1 MKKTLLFTLAIT
13 LQIIGFAQ
21 QGDGG
26 SPKVISFQ
34 KIAKTIDHRNF
45 AQPDISA
52 LQTEDAETAI
62 KGNAPWRFGYN
73 NETNLTME
81 NAGTWINLADG
92 GKIWLLKVTCE
103 NALTVNL
110 TFENV
115 VIPEGNELFVYNPDK
130 SFILGKFTA
139 YHLYEKQLGTELV
152 PGNTAIIEYYIPAEN
167 NALAASLTL
176 SKVTH
181 GYRTAQ
187 EFQEKA
193 FNSSGSCNMNV
204 NCPDGAAWVNER
216 NSTVMLVSGSN
227 GFCTG
232 ALVNNT
238 LNDGKPYV
246 LTANHCYSTPT
257 TWIFRFNWQATSC
270 TAPASSPTF
279 TSLSGAVLRSRR
291 TPTDFCLVEITG
303 GLINNTVPLTYSPY
317 FAGWDHSGTIPTST
331 VCIHHPSGDI
341 KKIAFD
347 DAAPGIS
354 QGMGSTEPNSTW
366 TMQWDRNTTTEPGSS
381 GSPLFDNNHR
391 IIGQLWGGGAS
402 CTNLA
407 SPDYYGRFSGSWE
420 PAGSNSTNQLKFWL
434 DPNNSG
440 FDFING
446 YDPAGPAPAL
456 DASIQNPVGVSG
468 TFCSGEVSPQI
479 TIANNGTTTLTS
491 ATINYGYDGAT
502 NLVYNWTGSLAQYQT
517 AVITLPSS
525 SVANGNHTFQ
535 AVVSNPNANTDGN
548 TLNNTISSSFTSI
561 VNGQF
566 VDLNLILDC
575 YGSEITWQ
583 ITNNSG
589 STIIYNGGPYNDSQ
603 NGGEVISQSVCLSGG
618 CYKFKIFD
626 SYGDGLTSQG
636 CPNDGQFA
644 MTNSLNDTLVQISPA
659 NANFGDS
666 TSLTFCISG
675 AGIGENELNSFW
687 SIFPNP
693 SNQFIT
699 IDLNKFVGEN
709 TIQFVTTTGQVV
721 RSLTTSDTL
730 STIDVS
736 TFAKGVYFV
745 TLQTERGNTTKRL
758 VIK

>member
-1 MKKTLLFTLAIT
+1 
-13 LQIIGFAQ
+13 
-21 QGDGG
+21 
-26 SPKVISFQ
+26 
-34 KIAKTIDHRNF
+34 
-45 AQPDISA
+45 
-52 LQTEDAETAI
+52 
-62 KGNAPWRFGYN
+62 
-73 NETNLTME
+73 
-81 NAGTWINLADG
+81 
-92 GKIWLLKVTCE
+92 
-103 NALTVNL
+103 
-110 TFENV
+110 
-115 VIPEGNELFVYNPDK
+115 
-130 SFILGKFTA
+130 
-139 YHLYEKQLGTELV
+139 
-152 PGNTAIIEYYIPAEN
+152 
-167 NALAASLTL
+167 
-176 SKVTH
+176 
-181 GYRTAQ
+181 
-187 EFQEKA
+187 
-193 FNSSGSCNMNV
+193 MNV

-257 TWIFRFNWQATSC
+257 TWIFRFNWQASSC
-270 TAPASSPTF
+270 SAPASSPTF
-279 TSLSGAVLRSRR
+279 TSLSGAVLRARR
-291 TPTDFCLVEITG
+291 TPSDFCLVEITG
-303 GLINNTVPLTYSPY
+303 GLINNTVPLSYSPY

-341 KKIAFD
+341 KKISFD

-402 CTNLA
+402 CTSLTAN
-407 SPDYYGRFSGSWE
+407 DYYGRFTNSWE
-420 PAGSNSTNQLKFWL
+420 PTGSNSTNQLKYWL
-434 DPNNSG
+434 DPNTSG
-440 FDFING
+440 FNFING

-468 TFCSGEVSPQI
+468 TFCSGEVAPQI

-491 ATINYGYDGAT
+491 ATINYGYDGTT
-502 NLVYNWTGSLAQYQT
+502 NLVYNWTGSLTQYQT
-517 AVITLPSS
+517 AVITLPATT
-525 SVANGNHTFQ
+525 VTNGSHTFQ
-535 AVVSNPNANTDGN
+535 AIVSNPNASTDGN
-548 TLNNTISSSFTSI
+548 SLNNTINSTFNAI
-561 VNGQF
+561 INADF
-566 VDLNLILDC
+566 IDLGITLDC
-575 YGSEITWQ
+575 YGSETTWKITDA
-583 ITNNSG
+583 SG
-589 STIIYNGGPYNDSQ
+589 ATTIYSGGPYVDNNQ
-603 NGGEVISQSVCLSGG
+603 GGQVISQSVCLSSG
-618 CYKFKIFD
+618 CYQLKVYD
-626 SYGDGLTSQG
+626 AYGDGIQSQG
-636 CPNDGQFA
+636 CPTIGHLEI
-644 MTNSLNDTLVQISPA
+644 TNSLNDTLAEITEA

-693 SNQFIT
+693 TNQFIT

>member
-1 MKKTLLFTLAIT
+1 MKKKLLFALALS
-13 LQIIGFAQ
+13 LQFVSFSQ

-26 SPKVISFQ
+26 SPKVVSFQ
-34 KIAKTIDHRNF
+34 KIEKTIDHRF
-45 AQPDISA
+45 FPQPDIAA
-52 LQTEDAETAI
+52 LQTEDAETAV
-62 KGNAPWRFGYN
+62 KGDGPWRFGFN
-73 NETNLTME
+73 NETNLNMD
-81 NAGTWINLADG
+81 NAGTWVNLADG
-92 GKIWLLKVTCE
+92 GKIWLLQVTCE

-110 TFENV
+110 TFDDLT
-115 VIPEGNELFVYNPDK
+115 IPEGNELFVYNPDK

-152 PGNTAIIEYYIPAEN
+152 PGNSAIIEYYIPAAN
-167 NALAASLTL
+167 TALEASLML
-176 SKVTH
+176 STVTH
-181 GYRTAQ
+181 GYRTAE

-204 NCPDGAAWVNER
+204 NCPDGASWVNER

-246 LTANHCYSTPT
+246 LTANHCYSNPT
-257 TWIFRFNWQATSC
+257 NWIFRFNWQSENCAQPT
-270 TAPASSPTF
+270 TSPTF

-303 GLINNTVPLTYSPY
+303 GLINNTVPISFSPY
-317 FAGWDHSGTIPTST
+317 FAGWDHSNSIPSST

-347 DAAPGIS
+347 DAAPVIS
-354 QGMGSTEPNSTW
+354 QGMGSSEANSTW
-366 TMQWDRNTTTEPGSS
+366 TVQWDRNTTTEPGSS

-402 CTNLA
+402 CTNLN
-407 SPDYYGRFSGSWE
+407 SPDYYGRFSSSWE
-420 PAGSNSTNQLKFWL
+420 PTGSNSTNQLKFWL
-434 DPNNSG
+434 DPSNSG

-446 YDPAGPAPAL
+446 FNPAGPPLAN
-456 DASIQNPVGVSG
+456 DAGLQNATGVSG
-468 TFCSGEVSPQI
+468 TFCSSEVTPQI
-479 TIANNGTTTLTS
+479 TIANNGTATLTS
-491 ATINYGYDGAT
+491 ATINYGYDGVN
-502 NLVYNWTGSLAQYQT
+502 NLVYNWTGSLSQYQT
-517 AVITLPSS
+517 AVITLPL
-525 SVANGNHTFQ
+525 ANLTNGNHTFQ
-535 AVVSNPNANTDGN
+535 AVVNNPNNITDSNT
-548 TLNNTISSSFTSI
+548 NNNSVSSSFTSI

-566 VDLNLILDC
+566 VDLNIVLDC
-575 YGSEITWQ
+575 YGSEITWE
-583 ITNNSG
+583 ITSSNG
-589 STIIYNGGPYNDSQ
+589 STVYHTGGPYSDSQ
-603 NGGEVISQSVCLSGG
+603 NGGQVINQSVCLTGG

-636 CPNDGQFA
+636 CPNNGEFA
-644 MTNSLNDTLVQISPA
+644 MTNSLNDTLAQISPA

-666 TSLTFCISG
+666 TSIPFCISG
-675 AGIGENELNSFW
+675 VGIGENELASFW
-687 SIFPNP
+687 SIYPNP
-693 SNQFIT
+693 SNQYIT
-699 IDLNKFVGEN
+699 INLNKFAGEN

-721 RSLTTSDTL
+721 RTFTTSDAMA
-730 STIDVS
+730 TIDVS

-745 TLQTERGNTTKRL
+745 TLQTELGNTTKRL

>member
-26 SPKVISFQ
+26 SPKVVSFK
-34 KIAKTIDHRNF
+34 KIEKTIDHRLF
-45 AQPDISA
+45 PQPDIA
-52 LQTEDAETAI
+52 TLQAEDVETAV
-62 KGNAPWRFGYN
+62 KGDGPWRFGFN
-73 NETNLTME
+73 NETNLNMD

-92 GKIWLLKVTCE
+92 GKIWLLQVTCE

-110 TFENV
+110 TFDNLT
-115 VIPEGNELFVYNPDK
+115 IPEGNELFVYNTDK

-167 NALAASLTL
+167 NALEASLTL

-204 NCPDGAAWVNER
+204 NCPDGAPWVNER

-232 ALVNNT
+232 ALINNT

-354 QGMGSTEPNSTW
+354 QGMGSTEANSTW
-366 TMQWDRNTTTEPGSS
+366 TLQWDRNTTTEPGSS

-402 CTNLA
+402 CTNLN
-407 SPDYYGRFSGSWE
+407 SPDYYGRFSSSWE
-420 PAGSNSTNQLKFWL
+420 PTGSNSTNQLKFWL

-446 YDPAGPAPAL
+446 HDPAGPAPAL

-548 TLNNTISSSFTSI
+548 TLNNMISSSFTSI

-566 VDLNLILDC
+566 IDVNILLDC
-575 YGSEITWQ
+575 YGSEVTWK

-589 STIIYNGGPYNDSQ
+589 STVLHAGGPYNDSQ
-603 NGGEVISQSVCLSGG
+603 NGGVVVNQSVCLTGG
-618 CYKFKIFD
+618 CYKFKIYDDF
-626 SYGDGLTSQG
+626 GDGIQSQG
-636 CPNDGQFA
+636 CPTIGHLEI
-644 MTNSLNDTLVQISPA
+644 TNSLNDTLAEISEA

-666 TSLTFCISG
+666 TSLTFCVSG

-693 SNQFIT
+693 TNQFIT
-699 IDLNKFVGEN
+699 IDLNKFTGEN

-721 RSLTTSDTL
+721 RSFTTSDAM

-736 TFAKGVYFV
+736 SFAKGVYFV
-745 TLQTERGNTTKRL
+745 TLQTELGNTTKRL

>member
-26 SPKVISFQ
+26 NPKVISFQ

-45 AQPDISA
+45 TQPDITA

-62 KGNAPWRFGYN
+62 KGNAPWRFGFN

-110 TFENV
+110 TFDNV

-167 NALAASLTL
+167 NALEATLTL

-181 GYRTAQ
+181 GYRTAH

-204 NCPDGAAWVNER
+204 NCPDGAPWVNER

-232 ALVNNT
+232 ALINNT

-317 FAGWDHSGTIPTST
+317 FAGWDHSGTIPTSS

-491 ATINYGYDGAT
+491 ATINYGYDSAT

-603 NGGEVISQSVCLSGG
+603 NGGEVIAQSVCLSGG

-636 CPNDGQFA
+636 CPTDGQFA

-666 TSLTFCISG
+666 TSLIFCISG

-699 IDLNKFVGEN
+699 IDLNKFTGEN

-721 RSLTTSDTL
+721 RALTTSDAL

-736 TFAKGVYFV
+736 AFAKGVYFV

>member
-1 MKKTLLFTLAIT
+1 MKKTLFFSLALS
-13 LQIIGFAQ
+13 LQLIGFSQ

-26 SPKVISFQ
+26 SPKVVSFQ
-34 KIAKTIDHRNF
+34 KIEKTIDHRNF
-45 AQPDISA
+45 AEPDITA
-52 LQTEDAETAI
+52 LQTEDAEMAI
-62 KGNAPWRFGYN
+62 KGNGPWRFGFN
-73 NETNLTME
+73 NETNLNME

-92 GKIWLLKVTCE
+92 GKIWLLQVTCE

-110 TFENV
+110 TFNNLT
-115 VIPEGNELFVYNPDK
+115 IPEGNELFVYNPDK
-130 SFILGKFTA
+130 TFILGKFTA

-152 PGNTAIIEYYIPAEN
+152 PGNTAIIEYYIPAA
-167 NALAASLTL
+167 NAALEATLTL

-204 NCPDGAAWVNER
+204 NCLDGAAWVNER

-270 TAPASSPTF
+270 TAPASSPSF
-279 TSLSGAVLRSRR
+279 TSLSGAVLRARR
-291 TPTDFCLVEITG
+291 TPSDFCLVEITG

-317 FAGWDHSGTIPTST
+317 FAGWDHSGTIPSST

-341 KKIAFD
+341 KKISFD

-402 CTNLA
+402 CTSLTAN
-407 SPDYYGRFSGSWE
+407 DYYGRFTNSWE
-420 PAGSNSTNQLKFWL
+420 PTGSNSTNQLKYWL
-434 DPNNSG
+434 DPNTSG
-440 FDFING
+440 FNFING

-468 TFCSGEVSPQI
+468 TFCSGEVAPQI

-502 NLVYNWTGSLAQYQT
+502 NLIYNWTGSLTQYQT
-517 AVITLPSS
+517 AVITLPATT
-525 SVANGNHTFQ
+525 VANGSHTFQ
-535 AVVSNPNANTDGN
+535 AIVSNPNASTDGN
-548 TLNNTISSSFTSI
+548 SLNNTISSAFTAI
-561 VNGQF
+561 INADF
-566 VDLNLILDC
+566 IDLNITLDC
-575 YGSEITWQ
+575 YGSETTWKITDA
-583 ITNNSG
+583 SG
-589 STIIYNGGPYNDSQ
+589 ATTIYNGGPYTDNNQ
-603 NGGEVISQSVCLSGG
+603 GGQVISQSVCLSSG
-618 CYKFKIFD
+618 CYQLKVYD
-626 SYGDGLTSQG
+626 AYGDGIQSQG
-636 CPNDGQFA
+636 CPTIGHLEI
-644 MTNSLNDTLVQISPA
+644 TNSLNDTLAEITEA

-675 AGIGENELNSFW
+675 AGIGENELASFW
-687 SIFPNP
+687 SIYPNP
-693 SNQFIT
+693 SNQYVT
-699 IDLNKFVGEN
+699 INLNKFASEN

-721 RSLTTSDTL
+721 RTFTTSDAMA
-730 STIDVS
+730 TIDVS

-745 TLQTERGNTTKRL
+745 TLQTELGNTTKRL